1 MSTTAM
7 LRVFFA
13 IVFTLLLT
21 GALFYRSLHD
31 PDEDSDKPR
40 YLPLFPSLLLP
51 GVLVSLAVLLL
62 WRTGPEKTAD
72 SMLSICFPIFLQI
85 SSMRLFRSFTTPL
98 IATAS

>member
-1 MSTTAM
+1 MSTTSM

-31 PDEDSDKPR
+31 PDEDTDKPR

-51 GVLVSLAVLLL
+51 GVLVSLAVLFL

-72 SMLSICFPIFLQI
+72 AMLSICFPIFLQI
-85 SSMRLFRSFTTPL
+85 CLYQLVLLLLLPL
-98 IATAS
+98 LRR